1 MDRIR
6 IDRYETVLENG
17 NIAYY
22 AVAGKKRYPMPP
34 AFKDMYNDSH
44 LAIREAHNDRPEMFG
59 IDTTDYYI
67 PLYTGVIPHE

>member
-17 NIAYY
+17 TIAYY
-22 AVAGKKRYPMPP
+22 AVSGKKRYPMPP

-44 LAIREAHNDRPEMFG
+44 LAIRQTHSERPEMFC
-59 IDTTDYYI
+59 IDTSEYYI
-67 PLYTGVIPHE
+67 PLYTGVDNS